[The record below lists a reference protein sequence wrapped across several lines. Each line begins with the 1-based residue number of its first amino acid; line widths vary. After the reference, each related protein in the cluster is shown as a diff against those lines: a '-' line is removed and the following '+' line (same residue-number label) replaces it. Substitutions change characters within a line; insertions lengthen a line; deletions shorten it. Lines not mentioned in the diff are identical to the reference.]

1 MDVNGRA
8 DDLGEC
14 FPAVTMCALF
24 SRAPETP
31 ASPGAVGSDA
41 AVAEGL
47 TKVKPF
53 ASGAPPAPPASR
65 PSASAGGESHIPLI
79 SPRLLH
85 AASSKCMLPGSL
97 AGEGRALEVS
107 SQRAPLQLHTALHS
121 TVPRFLRVG

>member
-1 MDVNGRA
+1 MNAGA

-14 FPAVTMCALF
+14 FRDVTMCALF

-31 ASPGAVGSDA
+31 ASPRAVGSDA

-47 TKVKPF
+47 TKVKSF

-65 PSASAGGESHIPLI
+65 PSASAGGESHIPLACPLRAART
-79 SPRLLH
+79 SPD
-85 AASSKCMLPGSL
+85 CGLPGSL
-97 AGEGRALEVS
+97 AGGGRALEVS